1 MWPFRDNFR
10 RYDDR
15 VLEKTPVTR
24 ILLIDDDTELGEML
38 AEYLEGEGFAITVVH
53 NGTDGIRHAL
63 TGDYAMA
70 LLDIMM
76 PGIGGIEV
84 LRQVRAQSRMP
95 VIMLTAKGDDVDR
108 VVGLELG
115 ADDYIPKPYYPRE
128 LVARIRAV
136 LRRAEGAGAA
146 GMTGAGSAA
155 GGGAGAANGGR
166 DAILTQGDITLD
178 PARRVAAYGGQ
189 ELDLTVSEFN
199 LLETLMR
206 ARDRALSKNEL
217 SLTVLGRPREVYDRS
232 IDVHM
237 SNLRQKLQQASGD
250 ATLIETV
257 RGFGYR
263 LRQDA

>member
-1 MWPFRDNFR
+1 MMPS
-10 RYDDR
+10 Y
-15 VLEKTPVTR
+15 LEKTTVSR

-38 AEYLEGEGFAITVVH
+38 AEYLDGEGFEITVVH
-53 NGTDGIRHAL
+53 NGHDGISHAL
-63 TGDYAMA
+63 SGEYAMA

-95 VIMLTAKGDDVDR
+95 IIMLTAKGDDVDR

-136 LRRAEGAGAA
+136 LRRAD
-146 GMTGAGSAA
+146 
-155 GGGAGAANGGR
+155 GGR
-166 DAILTQGDITLD
+166 TSGIAAATHISDRQDALLERGLITLE
-178 PARRVAAYGGQ
+178 PARRFAAFDGQ
-189 ELDLTVSEFN
+189 EMDLTVSEFN

-217 SLTVLGRPREVYDRS
+217 SMTVLGRPREVYDRS

-250 ATLIETV
+250 ASLIETV

-263 LRQDA
+263 LRQGS

>member
-1 MWPFRDNFR
+1 
-10 RYDDR
+10 
-15 VLEKTPVTR
+15 VSR

-38 AEYLEGEGFAITVVH
+38 AEYLDGEGFEITVVH
-53 NGTDGIRHAL
+53 NGRDGISHAL
-63 TGDYAMA
+63 SGNYAMA

-95 VIMLTAKGDDVDR
+95 IIMLTAKGDDVDR

-136 LRRAEGAGAA
+136 LRRAGGDEGAGVAK
-146 GMTGAGSAA
+146 GSGAE
-155 GGGAGAANGGR
+155 GR
-166 DAILTQGDITLD
+166 EETLQQGQVTLD
-178 PARRVAAYGGQ
+178 PARRMAAFGGT

-237 SNLRQKLQQASGD
+237 SNLRQKLQHASGD
-250 ATLIETV
+250 ASLIETV

-263 LRQDA
+263 LRQNP

>member
-1 MWPFRDNFR
+1 MS
-10 RYDDR
+10 
-15 VLEKTPVTR
+15 R

-38 AEYLEGEGFAITVVH
+38 AEYLDGEGFEITVVH
-53 NGTDGIRHAL
+53 NGRDGISHAL
-63 TGDYAMA
+63 SGDYEMA

-95 VIMLTAKGDDVDR
+95 IIMLTAKGDDVDR

-136 LRRAEGAGAA
+136 LRRA
-146 GMTGAGSAA
+146 
-155 GGGAGAANGGR
+155 GGNDGDGAANSDGNSDNAKLVNGPVM
-166 DAILTQGDITLD
+166 LD
-178 PARRVAAYGGQ
+178 PARRLAAYGGQ
-189 ELDLTVSEFN
+189 EMDLTVSEFN

-206 ARDRALSKNEL
+206 ANERALSKNEL

-237 SNLRQKLQQASGD
+237 SNLRQKLQQVSGD
-250 ATLIETV
+250 ASVIETV

-263 LRQDA
+263 LRPGL